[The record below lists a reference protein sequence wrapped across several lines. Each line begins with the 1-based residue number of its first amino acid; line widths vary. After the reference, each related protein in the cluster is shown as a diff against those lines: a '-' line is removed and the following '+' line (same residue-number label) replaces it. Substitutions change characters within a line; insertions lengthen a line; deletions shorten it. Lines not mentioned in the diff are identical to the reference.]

1 MTFTASVVRASNHT
15 MRAEISMLRI
25 IDRLCGHQRLMS
37 RTMISTSG
45 TIHKA
50 LSNSIEN
57 QSLKRAMGRVVSPK
71 WNLTLSVT
79 MEDGMAMRL
88 PPTMTRINKAKAIIG
103 NTSMPP
109 QPIAA
114 ACRHPFPVL
123 RTTMLPFSILV
134 ETNCLMFS
142 AVGRIPRISNRW
154 AAVRAIGII
163 SHMTRYTMMP

>member
-25 IDRLCGHQRLMS
+25 IERLCGHQRLMS

-57 QSLKRAMGRVVSPK
+57 QSLKSAMGRVVSPK

-88 PPTMTRINKAKAIIG
+88 RR
-103 NTSMPP
+103 
-109 QPIAA
+109 Q
-114 ACRHPFPVL
+114 
-123 RTTMLPFSILV
+123 
-134 ETNCLMFS
+134 
-142 AVGRIPRISNRW
+142 
-154 AAVRAIGII
+154 
-163 SHMTRYTMMP
+163 